1 MIKKS
6 ALILLSAASAFAMHT
21 AEINI
26 NDKDLELGAKFDLGQ
41 FNSTVEPD
49 TTFVGFTYLNGD
61 EANSEIVTDINGYLE
76 ANFLMKREIQNSGV
90 TFGIGVKTNYTKAN
104 EYSFMSIPLG
114 LEVGYNLPTAIPVS
128 LGAKVYYAPESLSI
142 LDADSFLEYRLDV
155 NIEII
160 ERGSIV
166 LGYRNIDT
174 NFEVASNSSKL
185 NYNSSAYFG
194 FRFAF

>member
-1 MIKKS
+1 MLNKIV
-6 ALILLSAASAFAMHT
+6 LITVCAVSAFAMHT

-26 NDKDLELGAKFDLGQ
+26 NDKDLEVGAKLDLGQ

-61 EANSEIVTDINGYLE
+61 EQNSEIQRDINGYLE
-76 ANFLMKREIQNSGV
+76 ANFLMRREIQDSGV
-90 TFGIGVKTNYTKAN
+90 TFGIGLKANYTKAN
-104 EYSFMSIPLG
+104 DYSFMSIPLG
-114 LEVGYNLPTAIPVS
+114 LELGYRIPTAIPVS
-128 LGAKVYYAPESLSI
+128 LNAKIYYAPESLSI

-160 ERGSIV
+160 ERGFIV

-174 NFEVASNSSKL
+174 NYDVSGISSNL

-194 FRFAF
+194 FKFAF